1 MEAVGTDGG
10 RTLLVDSCALIDY
23 YEHASEVLAAYSRT
37 LGKIY
42 VPTHVVDEATQRRT
56 MDLDSLGLIVIE
68 CSQAQL
74 AHAAAA
80 VPRLSFTDRVVL
92 KLAEDVQATLVTN
105 DIALRRACSAIP
117 VRTVWTLE
125 LLGQCSQ
132 AELLTVE
139 SAIAIAQ
146 QMHAGNPAIT
156 RDLVERF
163 KVALAE
169 ART

>member
-1 MEAVGTDGG
+1 
-10 RTLLVDSCALIDY
+10 
-23 YEHASEVLAAYSRT
+23 
-37 LGKIY
+37 
-42 VPTHVVDEATQRRT
+42 
-56 MDLDSLGLIVIE
+56 
-68 CSQAQL
+68 
-74 AHAAAA
+74 
-80 VPRLSFTDRVVL
+80 VVL

-139 SAIAIAQ
+139 SAIAIAE